1 MALRGT
7 DSSPAAHPNKKE
19 RQFMMGYV
27 KSMFAKTS
35 PEDLRAYL
43 QFQRRGSQAQA
54 KKGKGSFK
62 RKSRANQF

>member
-1 MALRGT
+1 
-7 DSSPAAHPNKKE
+7 
-19 RQFMMGYV
+19 MMGYV

-43 QFQRRGSQAQA
+43 QFQRRGSQVQA

-62 RKSRANQF
+62 RKAKTNQFGNEWA